1 MTNKYKFSL
10 LYTTARPALIPSVIA
25 RWLAS
30 LHNSELEIIVVTDCE
45 YEDYKVYKSIKF
57 YVNNGNK
64 DCVTGWNMCAK
75 FASGDIFIQI
85 SDDLFP
91 PDNWDYFIIQ
101 TILLNGGVNQK
112 LVLNLLDE
120 RKCRDAVY
128 HPVLTKNCY
137 MTTGYLYP
145 HDFQSMFCD
154 NWFFLFHSKYS
165 KLIESDDVF
174 WIHKH
179 RTTHADVRVD
189 EVTINH
195 ESQSRYETGKEI
207 LIKYVALQNL

>member
-1 MTNKYKFSL
+1 MINKYKFSL
-10 LYTTARPALIPSVIA
+10 LYTTARPKLIPSVIA
-25 RWLAS
+25 RWLTS
-30 LHNSELEIIVVTDCE
+30 LHNSELEIIIVTDSE
-45 YEDYKVYKSIKF
+45 YEDYYVYKSVNFFI
-57 YVNNGNK
+57 NNGNK

-75 FASGDIFIQI
+75 YASGDILIQI

-91 PDNWDYFIIQ
+91 PDNWDYLIIQ
-101 TILLNGGVNQK
+101 TILLNGGVTQK

-128 HPVLTKNCY
+128 HPVLTRYCY
-137 MTTGYLYP
+137 MATGYLYP
-145 HDFQSMFCD
+145 YDFQSMFCD

-165 KLIESDDVF
+165 ILIESNEVF

-179 RTTHADVRVD
+179 RVTYSDVLVD
-189 EVTINH
+189 EVTLNH
-195 ESQSRYETGKEI
+195 ESQSRYHKGKET